1 VAKNSPVD
9 SAQVVLAVGKEQ
21 VLVGRVIDAV
31 MKSARTIDPHVVRVE
46 ISAVGDS
53 GVGELSLAL
62 APSLFGELSVII
74 VTNLDNASDDL
85 CDLITTSIA
94 ELPENIRL
102 VLVHP
107 GGVKGKKF
115 LDAVRK
121 SGVVEASCA
130 ELKGKGLTEAIIA
143 EFSRHGRKATS
154 DAVEQLQASMGTDLG
169 SLIAAVSQL
178 CADTDVH
185 MIDEHAVAEYY
196 DGVAD
201 VAGWKVSDAM
211 WDAHPLE
218 VLEMFR
224 WAVTNDSAA
233 AVPQV
238 MAISSGL
245 RTLLKYAAASSSMSE
260 SQLASHVGV
269 PDWKLKRLRQ
279 QKQKWN
285 PEQLASAARLLAL
298 ADRASKGT
306 VYDPAIPGGRSLE
319 DIQKW
324 YHIEKELMAIR
335 PPKEA

>member
-1 VAKNSPVD
+1 MAKNSPVD

-21 VLVGRVIDAV
+21 VLVGRVIDTV
-31 MKSARTIDPHVVRVE
+31 MKSAREQDPNVVRVD
-46 ISAVGDS
+46 ISATGDA
-53 GVGELSLAL
+53 GTGELAMAL

-74 VTNLDNASDDL
+74 VNNLENASEDL
-85 CDLITTSIA
+85 TELITSSLDS
-94 ELPENIRL
+94 LPDNIRL

-107 GGVKGKKF
+107 GGVKGKKL

-121 SGVVEASCA
+121 TGAVEASCA
-130 ELKGKGLTEAIIA
+130 ELKGKGLTDAIVA
-143 EFSRHGRKATS
+143 EFARHGRKATS
-154 DAVEQLQASMGTDLG
+154 GAIDQLQASIGTDLG

-178 CADTDVH
+178 CADTDEKMV
-185 MIDEHAVAEYY
+185 DEHAVATYY

-201 VAGWKVSDAM
+201 VTGWKVSDAM
-211 WDAHPLE
+211 WDAQPLE

-224 WAVTNDSAA
+224 WAVTNDSSA

-245 RTLLKYAAASSSMSE
+245 RTLLKYAAASSTMSE
-260 SQLASHVGV
+260 AQLASHVGV

-285 PEQLASAARLLAL
+285 PEQLAAAARLLAL

-306 VYDPAIPGGRSLE
+306 VYEPAIPGGRSLD

-335 PPKEA
+335 PPK